1 MLQNK
6 SQKLKADLEIEI
18 KKGVLIYQGDKL
30 ATPEDIA
37 FVQWV
42 NEDINYYPEFIV
54 KDEFG
59 EVKEIWYGE
68 TADFIMTD

>member
-6 SQKLKADLEIEI
+6 AQKLKTALEIERN
-18 KKGVLIYQGDKL
+18 KGVLIYQGDKL
-30 ATPEDIA
+30 ATPDDIA

-42 NEDINYYPEFIV
+42 NEDVNYYPEFIV

-68 TADFIMTD
+68 TVDFLLTE